1 MCDYGLVFACKV
13 PAEHMTVNSACACV
27 NSQFPVTHLAGIV
40 SDGKR
45 WPLVFGWGVP
55 VAILGREGDGV
66 QTGGIQLYL
75 QSLIKVDFTWPEGL
89 TLLVNDTQHTLRL
102 L

>member
-1 MCDYGLVFACKV
+1 MFASEP

-27 NSQFPVTHLAGIV
+27 NSQFPVTHLASIV

-55 VAILGREGDGV
+55 VAILGREGDDV
-66 QTGGIQLYL
+66 QTGRVQLYL

-89 TLLVNDTQHTLRL
+89 TLLINDTQQTLRL